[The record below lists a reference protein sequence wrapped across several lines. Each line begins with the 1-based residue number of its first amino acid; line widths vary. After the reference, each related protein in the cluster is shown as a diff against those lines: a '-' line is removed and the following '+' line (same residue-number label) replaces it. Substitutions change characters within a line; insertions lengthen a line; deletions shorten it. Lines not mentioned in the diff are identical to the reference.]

1 MQLNEHEQLYQAIAH
16 LKEPYQEILVSYY
29 FLDMSIKNIAD
40 ITGLKLSNVK
50 VLLYRGRKQLKEVLS
65 NEKLS

>member
-1 MQLNEHEQLYQAIAH
+1 
-16 LKEPYQEILVSYY
+16 
-29 FLDMSIKNIAD
+29 MSIKNIAD